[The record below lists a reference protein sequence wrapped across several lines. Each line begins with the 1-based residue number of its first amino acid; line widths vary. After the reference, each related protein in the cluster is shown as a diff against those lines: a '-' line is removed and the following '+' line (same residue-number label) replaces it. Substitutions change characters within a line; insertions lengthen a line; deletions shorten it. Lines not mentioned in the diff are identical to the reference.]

1 MQRTRRERT
10 PQIKQTQ
17 QNVVA
22 TGKASSEIALSR
34 MDQAFADTHLDVDEV
49 EQAASTGDVATIR
62 LLLVDDHILVREGL
76 RRLLELEED
85 IVVIAGAANGQE
97 ALQAACSLRPDV
109 VLMDIS
115 MPTVDGI
122 AVTRQIVEEL
132 PSVAVIMLTVFRQQ
146 QHILRAMRS
155 GARGYLLKSA
165 TLEEVAQAIRKVH
178 EGGTFISSELT
189 GELVNEYRRLSDATS
204 VSRPSIHALNETE
217 IEIIRRVA
225 TGMNNREIAEQLSYS
240 EKTVKNYLSI
250 VFQKLGIRDRTQ
262 AAIFALRQGLIP
274 LEEW

>member
-1 MQRTRRERT
+1 VQYKRTERR
-10 PQIKQTQ
+10 QHTQ
-17 QNVVA
+17 QTVVA
-22 TGKASSEIALSR
+22 PDKAMPESLAGER
-34 MDQAFADTHLDVDEV
+34 DQELADAQLDIEEV
-49 EQAASTGDVATIR
+49 EVAARSNTRKTATIR
-62 LLLVDDHILVREGL
+62 LLLADDHVLVREGL

-85 IVVIAGAANGQE
+85 FVVVAGAANGQE
-97 ALQAACSLRPDV
+97 ALQAARSLRPDV

-115 MPTVDGI
+115 MPALDGI
-122 AVTRQIVEEL
+122 EVARQLVEEL
-132 PSVAVIMLTVFRQQ
+132 PSVAVIMLTIFRQQ

-165 TLEEVAQAIRKVH
+165 TLQEIAQAIRKAH

-189 GELVNEYRRLSDATS
+189 GEIVNEYRRLSDATPS
-204 VSRPSIHALNETE
+204 NRPSLHALSETE
-217 IEIIRRVA
+217 IEIIRLVA
-225 TGMNNREIAEQLSYS
+225 TGMNNREIAQQLSYS

-250 VFQKLGIRDRTQ
+250 VFQKLGMRDRTQ